1 MKIQFI
7 KLDNVFAGF
16 YDDVTDAAVTYR
28 TIKKVKR
35 PVVGMEYGYCEKID
49 TNNWRVG
56 YCDEFT
62 KSREWAWQVDSKAAA
77 VDMISKNMGGV

>member
-1 MKIQFI
+1 MKIKFI
-7 KLDNVFAGF
+7 KLSDGYKA
-16 YDDVTDAAVTYR
+16 DVTDALVTYR

-49 TNNWRVG
+49 TDNWRVG

-77 VDMISKNMGGV
+77 VNMIKINMGGV